1 MARET
6 DSNGKADFGSI
17 NFISDNTPYQVNI
30 EASYTD
36 GNVDVPI
43 EDHIT
48 ISE

>member
-1 MARET
+1 
-6 DSNGKADFGSI
+6 
-17 NFISDNTPYQVNI
+17 VNI